1 MDQLNKLEQLQVEAV
16 RESKL
21 SKNLLLNGARV
32 KLHTTLLN
40 IEESYYSF
48 RETLHLRLSQ
58 DPHPLILL
66 SIPNGGAMTAKIST
80 RL

>member
-1 MDQLNKLEQLQVEAV
+1 MAQLIKLEQPLVEAV

-21 SKNLLLNGARV
+21 SKSLLLNGARV
-32 KLHTTLLN
+32 RLHTTLLN
-40 IEESYYSF
+40 IAASYYSF

-58 DPHPLILL
+58 DLHPLILL
-66 SIPNGGAMTAKIST
+66 SILNGGAMTAKIST

>member
-1 MDQLNKLEQLQVEAV
+1 MGQLNKLEQLQVEAV

-40 IEESYYSF
+40 IAASYY
-48 RETLHLRLSQ
+48 
-58 DPHPLILL
+58 
-66 SIPNGGAMTAKIST
+66 
-80 RL
+80 